1 MKYATLVQRAIQKT
15 DWKEL
20 RMKGWKTWLA
30 AVLIGASGA
39 AKYLGQDAI
48 AETVLYLAGAFG
60 LIGIGHKVDKLK
72 Q

>member
-1 MKYATLVQRAIQKT
+1 
-15 DWKEL
+15 
-20 RMKGWKTWLA
+20 MKGWKTWLA